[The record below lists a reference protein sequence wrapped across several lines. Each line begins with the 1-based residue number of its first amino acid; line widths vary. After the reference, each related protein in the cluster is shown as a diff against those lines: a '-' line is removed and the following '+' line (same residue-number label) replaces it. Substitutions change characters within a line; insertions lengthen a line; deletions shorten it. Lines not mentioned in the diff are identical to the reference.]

1 MDKIKRLFKTTGT
14 KHGAYSVGVTAAV
27 VAIVVVLNLIVG
39 QLPEKYRNIDV
50 SSTKIYEISDTS
62 KTLLKNL
69 DQKVTMKVLAN
80 EEEADERIRTFLSKY
95 SGLSKNISVE
105 WIDPVLHPSALEE
118 NNTSENTIVVSCEE
132 TGKSTVVA
140 FSDIIVTDLYSYYYT
155 GTAAESE
162 FDGEGQ
168 LTAAVNY
175 VANDAEQQVYR
186 TTGHGETA
194 LSSTIN
200 DLMSKNNYQVDE
212 WNLLME
218 GSVPED
224 CELLLINAPTKD
236 LTEEERTAIE
246 TYLGQGGDVMLLL
259 GEKNAAEMPN
269 FAALM
274 KTYGMEPVDGYVAD
288 PERCYQGNYYYLFPQ
303 LSVNDEM
310 ADGISSE
317 MVLVT
322 NAHGFTVTDAA
333 RDTITTTSFMNS
345 SDHAYA
351 ITEDNQTEGAYTL
364 GAVAVETI
372 EEETESE
379 STEEESGSTEES
391 ETTEDSGTKESRF
404 TVISAGSLID
414 AQITDT
420 FTTLENT
427 TIFMNA
433 VTAHFEG
440 VENLSIEPK
449 SLTIEYNTVQH
460 VGLFSLLVIFGVP
473 VIILVVG
480 FVVWFRRRRM

>member
-1 MDKIKRLFKTTGT
+1 MDKIKRLFKTKGT

-27 VAIVVVLNLIVG
+27 VAIVVVLNLIIG
-39 QLPEKYRNIDV
+39 QLPEKYRSIDV
-50 SSTKIYEISDTS
+50 SNTKIYEISDTS

-69 DQKVTMKVLAN
+69 DQKITMKVLAN

-105 WIDPVLHPSALEE
+105 WIDPVLHPSVLEE
-118 NNTSENTIVVSCEE
+118 NDASENTIIVSCEE
-132 TGKSTVVA
+132 TGKTTTVA
-140 FSDIIVTDLYSYYYT
+140 FSDMIVTDMYSYYYT
-155 GTAAESE
+155 GTASESE

-168 LTAAVNY
+168 LTGAVNY
-175 VANDAEQQVYR
+175 VVNDAGQQVYR
-186 TTGHGETA
+186 TIGHGEAA
-194 LSSTIN
+194 LSSTIT
-200 DLMSKNNYQVDE
+200 DLMNKNNYQVEE

-274 KTYGMEPVDGYVAD
+274 KTYGMEPADGYIAD

-303 LSVNDEM
+303 LSLSDEM

-317 MVLVT
+317 MVLVI

-333 RDTITTTSFMNS
+333 RDTITTTAFMNS

-351 ITEDNQTEGAYTL
+351 ITEEKQTEGSYAL

-372 EEETESE
+372 EDETESE
-379 STEEESGSTEES
+379 STEKS
-391 ETTEDSGTKESRF
+391 ETTEDSETKESRF

-414 AQITDT
+414 SQITDT

-433 VTAHFEG
+433 VTANFDG

-449 SLTIEYNTVQH
+449 SLSIEYNTVQH
-460 VGLFSLLVIFGVP
+460 IGVFSLLVIFGIP
-473 VIILVVG
+473 VLILVVG
-480 FVVWFRRRRM
+480 FVVWFKRRKM

>member
-1 MDKIKRLFKTTGT
+1 MDKIKRLFKTKGT

-27 VAIVVVLNLIVG
+27 VAIVVVLNLIIG
-39 QLPEKYRNIDV
+39 QLPEKYRSIDV
-50 SSTKIYEISDTS
+50 SNTKIYEISDTS

-69 DQKVTMKVLAN
+69 DQKITMKVLAN

-105 WIDPVLHPSALEE
+105 WIDPVLHPSVLEE
-118 NNTSENTIVVSCEE
+118 NDASENTIIVSCEE
-132 TGKSTVVA
+132 TGKTTTVA
-140 FSDIIVTDLYSYYYT
+140 FRDMIVTDMYSYYYT
-155 GTAAESE
+155 GTASESE

-168 LTAAVNY
+168 LTGAVNY
-175 VANDAEQQVYR
+175 VVNDAGQQVYR
-186 TTGHGETA
+186 TIGHGEAA
-194 LSSTIN
+194 LSSTIT
-200 DLMSKNNYQVDE
+200 DLMNKNNYQVEE

-274 KTYGMEPVDGYVAD
+274 KTYGMEPADGYIAD

-303 LSVNDEM
+303 LSLSDEM

-317 MVLVT
+317 MVLVI

-333 RDTITTTSFMNS
+333 RDTITTTAFMNS

-351 ITEDNQTEGAYTL
+351 ITEEKQTEGAYAL

-372 EEETESE
+372 EDETESE
-379 STEEESGSTEES
+379 STEKS
-391 ETTEDSGTKESRF
+391 ETTEDSETKESRF

-414 AQITDT
+414 SQITDT

-433 VTAHFEG
+433 VTANFDG

-449 SLTIEYNTVQH
+449 SLSIEYNTVQH
-460 VGLFSLLVIFGVP
+460 IGVFSLLVIFGIP
-473 VIILVVG
+473 VLILVVG
-480 FVVWFRRRRM
+480 FVVWFKRRKM

>member
-1 MDKIKRLFKTTGT
+1 MDKIKRLFKTKGT

-39 QLPEKYRNIDV
+39 QLPEKYRSIDV
-50 SSTKIYEISDTS
+50 SNTKIYEISDTS

-69 DQKVTMKVLAN
+69 DQKITMKVLAN

-105 WIDPVLHPSALEE
+105 WIDPVLHPSVLEE
-118 NNTSENTIVVSCEE
+118 NDASENTIIVSCEE
-132 TGKSTVVA
+132 TGKTTTVA
-140 FSDIIVTDLYSYYYT
+140 FRDMIVTDMYSYYYT
-155 GTAAESE
+155 GTASESE

-168 LTAAVNY
+168 LTGAVNY
-175 VANDAEQQVYR
+175 VVNDAGQQVYR
-186 TTGHGETA
+186 TIGHGEAA
-194 LSSTIN
+194 LSSTIT
-200 DLMSKNNYQVDE
+200 DLMNKNNYQVEE

-274 KTYGMEPVDGYVAD
+274 KTYGMEPADGYIAD

-303 LSVNDEM
+303 LSLSDEM

-317 MVLVT
+317 MVLVI

-333 RDTITTTSFMNS
+333 RDTITTTAFMNS

-351 ITEDNQTEGAYTL
+351 ITEEKQTEGSYAL

-372 EEETESE
+372 EDETESE
-379 STEEESGSTEES
+379 STEKS
-391 ETTEDSGTKESRF
+391 ETTEDSETKESRF

-414 AQITDT
+414 SQITDT

-433 VTAHFEG
+433 VTANFDG

-449 SLTIEYNTVQH
+449 SLSIEYNTVQH
-460 VGLFSLLVIFGVP
+460 IGVFSLLVIFGIP
-473 VIILVVG
+473 VLILVVG
-480 FVVWFRRRRM
+480 FVVWFKRRKM

>member
-1 MDKIKRLFKTTGT
+1 MDKIKRLFKTKGT

-39 QLPEKYRNIDV
+39 QLPEKYRSIDV
-50 SSTKIYEISDTS
+50 SNTKIYEISDTS

-69 DQKVTMKVLAN
+69 DQKITMKVLAN

-95 SGLSKNISVE
+95 SGLSKNISLE
-105 WIDPVLHPSALEE
+105 WIDPVLHPSVLEE
-118 NNTSENTIVVSCEE
+118 NDASENTIIVSCEE
-132 TGKSTVVA
+132 TGKTTTVA
-140 FSDIIVTDLYSYYYT
+140 FSDMIVTDMYSYYYT
-155 GTAAESE
+155 GTASESE

-168 LTAAVNY
+168 LTGAVNY
-175 VANDAEQQVYR
+175 VVNDAGQQVYR
-186 TTGHGETA
+186 TIGHGEAA

-200 DLMSKNNYQVDE
+200 DLMNKNNYQVEE

-274 KTYGMEPVDGYVAD
+274 KTYGMETADGYIAD

-303 LSVNDEM
+303 LSLSDEM

-317 MVLVT
+317 MVLVI

-333 RDTITTTSFMNS
+333 RDTITTTAFMNS

-351 ITEDNQTEGAYTL
+351 ITEEKQTEGSYAL

-372 EEETESE
+372 EDETESE
-379 STEEESGSTEES
+379 STEKSETAEES
-391 ETTEDSGTKESRF
+391 ETTEDSETKESRF

-414 AQITDT
+414 SQITDT

-433 VTAHFEG
+433 VTANFDG

-449 SLTIEYNTVQH
+449 SLSIEYNTVQH
-460 VGLFSLLVIFGVP
+460 IGVFSLLVIFGIP
-473 VIILVVG
+473 VLILVVG
-480 FVVWFRRRRM
+480 FVVWFKRRKM

>member
-1 MDKIKRLFKTTGT
+1 MDKIKRLFKTKGT

-27 VAIVVVLNLIVG
+27 VAIVVVLNLIIG
-39 QLPEKYRNIDV
+39 QLPEKYRSIDV
-50 SSTKIYEISDTS
+50 SNTKIYEISDTS

-69 DQKVTMKVLAN
+69 DQKITMKVLAN
-80 EEEADERIRTFLSKY
+80 EEEADECIRTFLSKY

-105 WIDPVLHPSALEE
+105 WIDPVLHPSVLEE
-118 NNTSENTIVVSCEE
+118 NDASENTIIVSCEE
-132 TGKSTVVA
+132 TGKTTTVA
-140 FSDIIVTDLYSYYYT
+140 FRDMIVTDMYSYYYT
-155 GTAAESE
+155 GTASESE

-168 LTAAVNY
+168 LTGAVNY
-175 VANDAEQQVYR
+175 VVNDAGQQVYR
-186 TTGHGETA
+186 TIGHGEAT
-194 LSSTIN
+194 LSSTIT
-200 DLMSKNNYQVDE
+200 DLMNKNNYQVEE

-274 KTYGMEPVDGYVAD
+274 KTYGMEPADGYIAD

-303 LSVNDEM
+303 LSLSDEM

-317 MVLVT
+317 MVLVI

-333 RDTITTTSFMNS
+333 RDTITTTAFMNS

-351 ITEDNQTEGAYTL
+351 ITEEKQTEGSYAL

-372 EEETESE
+372 EDETESE
-379 STEEESGSTEES
+379 STEKS
-391 ETTEDSGTKESRF
+391 ETTEDSETKESRF

-414 AQITDT
+414 SQITDT

-433 VTAHFEG
+433 VTANFDG

-449 SLTIEYNTVQH
+449 SLSIEYNTVQH
-460 VGLFSLLVIFGVP
+460 IGVFSLLVIFGIP
-473 VIILVVG
+473 VLILVVG
-480 FVVWFRRRRM
+480 FVVWFKRRKM

>member
-1 MDKIKRLFKTTGT
+1 MDKIKRLFKTKGT

-39 QLPEKYRNIDV
+39 QLPEKYRSIDV
-50 SSTKIYEISDTS
+50 SNTKIYEISDTS

-69 DQKVTMKVLAN
+69 DQKITMKVLAN

-105 WIDPVLHPSALEE
+105 WIDPVLHPSVLEE
-118 NNTSENTIVVSCEE
+118 NDASENTIIVSCEE
-132 TGKSTVVA
+132 TGKTTTVA
-140 FSDIIVTDLYSYYYT
+140 FSDMIVTDMYSYYYT
-155 GTAAESE
+155 GTASESE

-168 LTAAVNY
+168 LTGAVNY
-175 VANDAEQQVYR
+175 VVNDAGQQVYR
-186 TTGHGETA
+186 TIGHGEAT
-194 LSSTIN
+194 LSSTIT
-200 DLMSKNNYQVDE
+200 DLMNKNNYQMDE

-274 KTYGMEPVDGYVAD
+274 KTYGMEPADGYIAD

-303 LSVNDEM
+303 LSLSDEM

-317 MVLVT
+317 MVLVI

-333 RDTITTTSFMNS
+333 RDTITTTAFMNS

-351 ITEDNQTEGAYTL
+351 ITEEKQTEGSYAL

-372 EEETESE
+372 EDETESE
-379 STEEESGSTEES
+379 STEKS
-391 ETTEDSGTKESRF
+391 ETTEDSETKESRF

-414 AQITDT
+414 SQITDT

-433 VTAHFEG
+433 VTANFDG

-449 SLTIEYNTVQH
+449 SLSIEYNTVQH
-460 VGLFSLLVIFGVP
+460 IGVFSLLVIFGIP
-473 VIILVVG
+473 VLILVVG
-480 FVVWFRRRRM
+480 FVVWFKRRKM

>member
-1 MDKIKRLFKTTGT
+1 MDKIKRLFKTKGT

-27 VAIVVVLNLIVG
+27 VAIVVVLNLIIG
-39 QLPEKYRNIDV
+39 QLPEKYRSIDV
-50 SSTKIYEISDTS
+50 SNTKIYEISDTS

-69 DQKVTMKVLAN
+69 DQKITMKVLAN

-105 WIDPVLHPSALEE
+105 WIDPVLHPSVLEE
-118 NNTSENTIVVSCEE
+118 NDASENTIIVSCEE
-132 TGKSTVVA
+132 TGKTTTVA
-140 FSDIIVTDLYSYYYT
+140 FRDMIVTDMYSYYYT
-155 GTAAESE
+155 GTASESE

-168 LTAAVNY
+168 LTGAVNY
-175 VANDAEQQVYR
+175 VVNDAGQQVYR
-186 TTGHGETA
+186 TIGHGEAA

-200 DLMSKNNYQVDE
+200 DLMNKNNYQVEE

-274 KTYGMEPVDGYVAD
+274 KTYGMEPADGYIAD

-303 LSVNDEM
+303 LSLSDEM

-317 MVLVT
+317 MVLVI

-333 RDTITTTSFMNS
+333 RDTITTTAFMNS

-351 ITEDNQTEGAYTL
+351 ITEEKQTEGSYAL

-372 EEETESE
+372 EDETESE
-379 STEEESGSTEES
+379 STEKS
-391 ETTEDSGTKESRF
+391 ETTEDSETKESRF

-414 AQITDT
+414 SQITDT

-433 VTAHFEG
+433 VTANFDG

-449 SLTIEYNTVQH
+449 SLSIEYNTVQH
-460 VGLFSLLVIFGVP
+460 IGVFSLLVIFGIP
-473 VIILVVG
+473 VLILVVG
-480 FVVWFRRRRM
+480 FVVWFKRRKM

>member
-1 MDKIKRLFKTTGT
+1 MDKIKRLFKTKGT

-39 QLPEKYRNIDV
+39 QLPEKYRSIDV
-50 SSTKIYEISDTS
+50 SNTKIYEISDTS

-69 DQKVTMKVLAN
+69 DQKITMKVLAN

-105 WIDPVLHPSALEE
+105 WIDPVLHPSVLEE
-118 NNTSENTIVVSCEE
+118 NDASENTIIVSCEE
-132 TGKSTVVA
+132 TGKTTTVA
-140 FSDIIVTDLYSYYYT
+140 FSDMIVTDMYSYYYT
-155 GTAAESE
+155 GTASESE

-168 LTAAVNY
+168 LTGAVNY
-175 VANDAEQQVYR
+175 VVNDAGQQVYR
-186 TTGHGETA
+186 TIGHGEAA
-194 LSSTIN
+194 LSSTIT
-200 DLMSKNNYQVDE
+200 DLMNKNNYQVEE

-274 KTYGMEPVDGYVAD
+274 KTYGMEPADGYIAD

-303 LSVNDEM
+303 LSLSDEM

-317 MVLVT
+317 MVLVI

-333 RDTITTTSFMNS
+333 RDTITTTAFMNS

-351 ITEDNQTEGAYTL
+351 ITEEKQTEGSYAL

-372 EEETESE
+372 EDETESE
-379 STEEESGSTEES
+379 STEKS
-391 ETTEDSGTKESRF
+391 ETTEDSETKESRF

-414 AQITDT
+414 SQITDT

-433 VTAHFEG
+433 VTANFDG

-449 SLTIEYNTVQH
+449 SLSIEYNTVQH
-460 VGLFSLLVIFGVP
+460 IGVFSLLVIFGIP
-473 VIILVVG
+473 VLILVVG
-480 FVVWFRRRRM
+480 FVVWFKRRKM

>member
-1 MDKIKRLFKTTGT
+1 MDKINRLFKTTRT

-62 KTLLKNL
+62 KLLLKNL

-118 NNTSENTIVVSCEE
+118 NNTSENTIVVSCGE

-140 FSDIIVTDLYSYYYT
+140 FSDIVVTDLYSYYYT

-259 GEKNAAEMPN
+259 GEKNATEMPN

-274 KTYGMEPVDGYVAD
+274 KTYGMEPADGYVAD
-288 PERCYQGNYYYLFPQ
+288 PERCYQGNYYYYYLFPQ

-333 RDTITTTSFMNS
+333 RDTITTTAFMNS

-351 ITEDNQTEGAYTL
+351 ITEENQTEGSYTL

-379 STEEESGSTEES
+379 STEEESGSTEDS
-391 ETTEDSGTKESRF
+391 ETKESRF

>member
-1 MDKIKRLFKTTGT
+1 MDKIKRLFKTKGT

-27 VAIVVVLNLIVG
+27 VAIVLVLNLIVG
-39 QLPEKYRNIDV
+39 QLPEKYRSIDV
-50 SSTKIYEISDTS
+50 SNTKIYEISDTS

-69 DQKVTMKVLAN
+69 DQKITMKVLAN

-105 WIDPVLHPSALEE
+105 WIDPVLHPSVLEE
-118 NNTSENTIVVSCEE
+118 NDASENTIIVSCEE
-132 TGKSTVVA
+132 TGKTTTVA
-140 FSDIIVTDLYSYYYT
+140 FSDMIVTDMYSYYYT
-155 GTAAESE
+155 GTASESE

-168 LTAAVNY
+168 LTGAVNY
-175 VANDAEQQVYR
+175 VVNDAGQQVYR
-186 TTGHGETA
+186 TIGHGEAA
-194 LSSTIN
+194 LSSTIT
-200 DLMSKNNYQVDE
+200 DLMNKNNYQVEE

-274 KTYGMEPVDGYVAD
+274 KTYGMEPADGYIAD

-303 LSVNDEM
+303 LSLSDEM

-317 MVLVT
+317 MVLVI

-333 RDTITTTSFMNS
+333 RDTITTTAFMNS

-351 ITEDNQTEGAYTL
+351 ITEEKQTEGAYAL

-372 EEETESE
+372 EDETESE
-379 STEEESGSTEES
+379 STEKS
-391 ETTEDSGTKESRF
+391 ETTEDSETKESRF

-433 VTAHFEG
+433 VTANFDG

-449 SLTIEYNTVQH
+449 SLSIEYNTVQH
-460 VGLFSLLVIFGVP
+460 IGVFSLLVIFGIP
-473 VIILVVG
+473 VLILVGG
-480 FVVWFRRRRM
+480 FVVWFKRRKM

>member
-1 MDKIKRLFKTTGT
+1 MDKIKRLFKTKGT

-27 VAIVVVLNLIVG
+27 VAIVVVLNLIIG
-39 QLPEKYRNIDV
+39 QLPEKYRSIDV
-50 SSTKIYEISDTS
+50 SNTKIYEISDTS

-69 DQKVTMKVLAN
+69 DQKITMKVLAN

-105 WIDPVLHPSALEE
+105 WIDPVLHPSVLEE
-118 NNTSENTIVVSCEE
+118 NDASENTIIVSCEE
-132 TGKSTVVA
+132 TGKTTTVA
-140 FSDIIVTDLYSYYYT
+140 FRDMIVTDMYSYYYT
-155 GTAAESE
+155 GTASESE

-168 LTAAVNY
+168 LTGAVNY
-175 VANDAEQQVYR
+175 VVNDAGQQVYR
-186 TTGHGETA
+186 TIGHGEAA
-194 LSSTIN
+194 LSSTIT
-200 DLMSKNNYQVDE
+200 DLMNKNNYQVEE

-274 KTYGMEPVDGYVAD
+274 KTYGMEPADGYIAD

-303 LSVNDEM
+303 LSLSDEM

-317 MVLVT
+317 MVLVI

-333 RDTITTTSFMNS
+333 RDTITTTAFMNS

-351 ITEDNQTEGAYTL
+351 ITEEKQTEGAYAL
-364 GAVAVETI
+364 GAVAVEMI
-372 EEETESE
+372 EDETESE
-379 STEEESGSTEES
+379 STEKS
-391 ETTEDSGTKESRF
+391 ETTEDSETKESRF

-414 AQITDT
+414 SQITDT

-433 VTAHFEG
+433 VTANFDG

-449 SLTIEYNTVQH
+449 SLSIEYNTVQH
-460 VGLFSLLVIFGVP
+460 IGVFSLLVIFGIP
-473 VIILVVG
+473 VLILVVG
-480 FVVWFRRRRM
+480 FVVWFKRRKM

>member
-1 MDKIKRLFKTTGT
+1 MDKIKRLFKTKGT

-39 QLPEKYRNIDV
+39 QLPEKYRSIDV
-50 SSTKIYEISDTS
+50 SNTKIYEISDTS

-69 DQKVTMKVLAN
+69 DQKITMKVLAN

-105 WIDPVLHPSALEE
+105 WIDPVLHPSVLEE
-118 NNTSENTIVVSCEE
+118 NDASENTIIVSCEE
-132 TGKSTVVA
+132 TGKTTTVA
-140 FSDIIVTDLYSYYYT
+140 FSDMIVTDMYSYYYT
-155 GTAAESE
+155 GTASESE

-168 LTAAVNY
+168 LTGAVNY
-175 VANDAEQQVYR
+175 VVNDAGQQVYR
-186 TTGHGETA
+186 TIGHGEAA

-200 DLMSKNNYQVDE
+200 DLMNKNNYQVEE

-274 KTYGMEPVDGYVAD
+274 KTYGMEPADGYIAD

-303 LSVNDEM
+303 LSLSDEM

-317 MVLVT
+317 MVLVI

-333 RDTITTTSFMNS
+333 RDTITTTAFMNS

-351 ITEDNQTEGAYTL
+351 ITEEKQTEGAYAL

-372 EEETESE
+372 EDETESE
-379 STEEESGSTEES
+379 STEKS
-391 ETTEDSGTKESRF
+391 ETTEDSETKESRF

-414 AQITDT
+414 SQITDT

-433 VTAHFEG
+433 VTANFDG

-449 SLTIEYNTVQH
+449 SLSIEYNTVQH
-460 VGLFSLLVIFGVP
+460 IGVFSLLVIFGIP
-473 VIILVVG
+473 VLILVVG
-480 FVVWFRRRRM
+480 FVVWFKRRKM

>member
-1 MDKIKRLFKTTGT
+1 MDKIKRLFKTKGT

-27 VAIVVVLNLIVG
+27 VAIVVVLNLIIG
-39 QLPEKYRNIDV
+39 QLPEKYRSIDV
-50 SSTKIYEISDTS
+50 SNTKIYEISDTS

-69 DQKVTMKVLAN
+69 DQKITMKVLAN

-105 WIDPVLHPSALEE
+105 WIDPVLHPSVLEE
-118 NNTSENTIVVSCEE
+118 NDASENTIIVSCEE
-132 TGKSTVVA
+132 TGKTTTVA
-140 FSDIIVTDLYSYYYT
+140 FSDMIVTDMYSYYYT
-155 GTAAESE
+155 GTASESE

-168 LTAAVNY
+168 LTGAVNY
-175 VANDAEQQVYR
+175 VVNDAGQQVYR
-186 TTGHGETA
+186 TIGHGEAT
-194 LSSTIN
+194 LSSTIT
-200 DLMSKNNYQVDE
+200 DLMNKNNYQVEE

-274 KTYGMEPVDGYVAD
+274 KTYGMEPADGYIAD

-303 LSVNDEM
+303 LSLSDEM

-317 MVLVT
+317 MVLVI

-333 RDTITTTSFMNS
+333 RDTITTTAFMNS

-351 ITEDNQTEGAYTL
+351 ITEEKQTEGSYAL

-372 EEETESE
+372 EDETESE
-379 STEEESGSTEES
+379 STEKS
-391 ETTEDSGTKESRF
+391 ETTEDSETKESRF

-414 AQITDT
+414 SQITDT

-433 VTAHFEG
+433 VTANFDG

-449 SLTIEYNTVQH
+449 SLSIEYNTVQH
-460 VGLFSLLVIFGVP
+460 IGVFSLLVIFGIP
-473 VIILVVG
+473 VLILVVG
-480 FVVWFRRRRM
+480 FVVWFKRRKM

>member
-1 MDKIKRLFKTTGT
+1 MDKIKRLFKTKGT

-27 VAIVVVLNLIVG
+27 VAIVVVLNLIIG
-39 QLPEKYRNIDV
+39 QLPEKYRSIDV
-50 SSTKIYEISDTS
+50 SNTKIYEISDTS

-69 DQKVTMKVLAN
+69 DQKITMKVLAN

-105 WIDPVLHPSALEE
+105 WIDPVLHPSVLEE
-118 NNTSENTIVVSCEE
+118 NDASENTIIVSCEE
-132 TGKSTVVA
+132 TGKTTTVA
-140 FSDIIVTDLYSYYYT
+140 FRDMIVTDMYSYYYT
-155 GTAAESE
+155 GTASESE

-168 LTAAVNY
+168 LTGAVNY
-175 VANDAEQQVYR
+175 VVNDAGQQVYR
-186 TTGHGETA
+186 TIGHGEAA

-200 DLMSKNNYQVDE
+200 DLMNKNNYQVEE

-274 KTYGMEPVDGYVAD
+274 KTYGMEPADGYIAD

-303 LSVNDEM
+303 LSLSDEM

-317 MVLVT
+317 MVLVI

-333 RDTITTTSFMNS
+333 RDTITTTAFMNS

-351 ITEDNQTEGAYTL
+351 ITEEKQTEGSYAL

-372 EEETESE
+372 EDETESE
-379 STEEESGSTEES
+379 STEKS
-391 ETTEDSGTKESRF
+391 ETTEDSETKESRF

-433 VTAHFEG
+433 VTANFDG

-449 SLTIEYNTVQH
+449 SLSIEYNTVQH
-460 VGLFSLLVIFGVP
+460 IGVFSLLVIFGIP
-473 VIILVVG
+473 VLILVVG
-480 FVVWFRRRRM
+480 FVVWFKRRKM

>member
-1 MDKIKRLFKTTGT
+1 MDKIKRLFKTKGT

-39 QLPEKYRNIDV
+39 QLPEKYRSIDV
-50 SSTKIYEISDTS
+50 SNTKIYEISDTS

-69 DQKVTMKVLAN
+69 DQKITMKVLAN

-105 WIDPVLHPSALEE
+105 WIDPVLHPSVLEE
-118 NNTSENTIVVSCEE
+118 NDASENTIIVSCEE
-132 TGKSTVVA
+132 TGKTTTVA
-140 FSDIIVTDLYSYYYT
+140 FSDMIVTDMYSYYYT
-155 GTAAESE
+155 GTASESE

-168 LTAAVNY
+168 LTGAVNY
-175 VANDAEQQVYR
+175 VVNDAGQQVYR
-186 TTGHGETA
+186 TIGHGEAA

-200 DLMSKNNYQVDE
+200 DLMNKNNYQVEE

-269 FAALM
+269 FVALM
-274 KTYGMEPVDGYVAD
+274 KTYGMEPADGYIAD

-303 LSVNDEM
+303 LSLSDEM

-317 MVLVT
+317 MVLVI

-333 RDTITTTSFMNS
+333 RDTITTTAFMNS

-351 ITEDNQTEGAYTL
+351 ITEEKQTEGAYAL
-364 GAVAVETI
+364 GAVAVEMI
-372 EEETESE
+372 EDETESE
-379 STEEESGSTEES
+379 STEKS
-391 ETTEDSGTKESRF
+391 ETTEDSETKESRF

-414 AQITDT
+414 SQITDT

-433 VTAHFEG
+433 VTANFDG

-449 SLTIEYNTVQH
+449 SLSIEYNTVQH
-460 VGLFSLLVIFGVP
+460 IGVFSLLVIFGIP
-473 VIILVVG
+473 VLILVVG
-480 FVVWFRRRRM
+480 FVVWFKRRKM

>member
-1 MDKIKRLFKTTGT
+1 MDKIKRLFKTKGT

-39 QLPEKYRNIDV
+39 QLPEKYRSIDV
-50 SSTKIYEISDTS
+50 SNTKIYEISDTS

-69 DQKVTMKVLAN
+69 DQKITMKVLAN

-105 WIDPVLHPSALEE
+105 WIDPVLHPSVLEE
-118 NNTSENTIVVSCEE
+118 NDASENTIVVSCEE
-132 TGKSTVVA
+132 TGKTTTVA
-140 FSDIIVTDLYSYYYT
+140 FSDMIVTDMYSYYYT
-155 GTAAESE
+155 GTASESE

-168 LTAAVNY
+168 LTGAVNY
-175 VANDAEQQVYR
+175 VVNDAGQQVYR
-186 TTGHGETA
+186 TIGHGEAT
-194 LSSTIN
+194 LSSTIT
-200 DLMSKNNYQVDE
+200 DLMNKNNYQMDE

-269 FAALM
+269 FVALM
-274 KTYGMEPVDGYVAD
+274 KTYGMEPADGYIAD

-303 LSVNDEM
+303 LSLSDEM

-317 MVLVT
+317 MVLVI

-333 RDTITTTSFMNS
+333 RDTITTTAFMNS

-351 ITEDNQTEGAYTL
+351 ITEEKQTEGAYAL
-364 GAVAVETI
+364 GAVAVEMI
-372 EEETESE
+372 EDETESE
-379 STEEESGSTEES
+379 STEKS
-391 ETTEDSGTKESRF
+391 ETTEDSETKESRF

-414 AQITDT
+414 SQITDT

-433 VTAHFEG
+433 VTANFDG

-449 SLTIEYNTVQH
+449 SLSIEYNTVQH
-460 VGLFSLLVIFGVP
+460 IGVFSLLVIFGIP
-473 VIILVVG
+473 VLILVVG
-480 FVVWFRRRRM
+480 FVVWFKRRKM

>member
-1 MDKIKRLFKTTGT
+1 MDKIKRLFKTKGT

-27 VAIVVVLNLIVG
+27 VAIVVVLNLIIG
-39 QLPEKYRNIDV
+39 QLPEKYRSIDV
-50 SSTKIYEISDTS
+50 SNTKIYEISDTS

-69 DQKVTMKVLAN
+69 DQKITMKVLAN

-105 WIDPVLHPSALEE
+105 WIDPVLHPSVLEE
-118 NNTSENTIVVSCEE
+118 NDASENTIIVSCEE
-132 TGKSTVVA
+132 TGKTTTVA
-140 FSDIIVTDLYSYYYT
+140 FSDMIVTDMYSYYYT
-155 GTAAESE
+155 GTASESE

-168 LTAAVNY
+168 LTGAVNY
-175 VANDAEQQVYR
+175 VVNDAGQQVYR
-186 TTGHGETA
+186 TIGHGEAT
-194 LSSTIN
+194 LSSTIT
-200 DLMSKNNYQVDE
+200 DLMNKNNYQVEE

-274 KTYGMEPVDGYVAD
+274 KTYGMEPADGYIAD

-303 LSVNDEM
+303 LSLSDEM

-317 MVLVT
+317 MVLVI

-333 RDTITTTSFMNS
+333 RDTITTTAFMNS

-351 ITEDNQTEGAYTL
+351 ITEEKQTEGAYAL

-372 EEETESE
+372 EDETESE
-379 STEEESGSTEES
+379 STEKS
-391 ETTEDSGTKESRF
+391 ETTEDSETKESRF

-414 AQITDT
+414 SQITDT

-433 VTAHFEG
+433 VTANFDG

-449 SLTIEYNTVQH
+449 SLSIEYNTVQH
-460 VGLFSLLVIFGVP
+460 IGVFSLLVIFGIP
-473 VIILVVG
+473 VLILVVG
-480 FVVWFRRRRM
+480 FVVWFKRRKM

>member
-1 MDKIKRLFKTTGT
+1 MDKIKRLFKTKGT

-39 QLPEKYRNIDV
+39 QLPEKYRSIDV
-50 SSTKIYEISDTS
+50 SNTKIYEISDTS

-69 DQKVTMKVLAN
+69 DQKITMKVLAN

-105 WIDPVLHPSALEE
+105 WIDPVLHPSVLEE
-118 NNTSENTIVVSCEE
+118 NDASENTIIVSCEE
-132 TGKSTVVA
+132 TGKTTTVA
-140 FSDIIVTDLYSYYYT
+140 FRDMIVTDMYSYYYT
-155 GTAAESE
+155 GTASESE

-168 LTAAVNY
+168 LTGAVNY
-175 VANDAEQQVYR
+175 VVNDAGQQVYR
-186 TTGHGETA
+186 TIGHGEAT
-194 LSSTIN
+194 LSSTIT
-200 DLMSKNNYQVDE
+200 DLMNKNNYQVEE

-274 KTYGMEPVDGYVAD
+274 KTYGMEPADGYIAD

-303 LSVNDEM
+303 LSLSDEM

-317 MVLVT
+317 MVLVI

-333 RDTITTTSFMNS
+333 RDTITTTAFMNS

-351 ITEDNQTEGAYTL
+351 ITEEKQTEGAYAL
-364 GAVAVETI
+364 GAVAVEMI
-372 EEETESE
+372 EDETESE
-379 STEEESGSTEES
+379 STEKS
-391 ETTEDSGTKESRF
+391 ETTEDSETKESRF

-414 AQITDT
+414 SQITDT

-433 VTAHFEG
+433 VTANFDG

-449 SLTIEYNTVQH
+449 SLSIEYNTVQH
-460 VGLFSLLVIFGVP
+460 IGVFSLLVIFGIP
-473 VIILVVG
+473 VLILVVG
-480 FVVWFRRRRM
+480 FVVWFKRRKM

>member
-1 MDKIKRLFKTTGT
+1 MDKIKRLFKTKGT

-27 VAIVVVLNLIVG
+27 VAIVVVLNLIIG
-39 QLPEKYRNIDV
+39 QLPEKYRSIDV
-50 SSTKIYEISDTS
+50 SNTKIYEISDTS

-69 DQKVTMKVLAN
+69 DQKITMKVLAN

-105 WIDPVLHPSALEE
+105 WIDPVLHPSVLEE
-118 NNTSENTIVVSCEE
+118 NDASENTIIVSCEE
-132 TGKSTVVA
+132 TGKTTTVA
-140 FSDIIVTDLYSYYYT
+140 FSDMIVTDMYSYYYT
-155 GTAAESE
+155 GTASESE

-168 LTAAVNY
+168 LTGAVNY
-175 VANDAEQQVYR
+175 VVNDAGQQVYR
-186 TTGHGETA
+186 TIGHGEAT
-194 LSSTIN
+194 LSSTIT
-200 DLMSKNNYQVDE
+200 DLMNKNNYQVEE

-274 KTYGMEPVDGYVAD
+274 KTYGMEPADGYIAD

-303 LSVNDEM
+303 LSLSDEM

-317 MVLVT
+317 MVLVI

-333 RDTITTTSFMNS
+333 RDTITTTAFMNS

-351 ITEDNQTEGAYTL
+351 ITEEKQTEGSYAL

-372 EEETESE
+372 EDETESE
-379 STEEESGSTEES
+379 STEKS
-391 ETTEDSGTKESRF
+391 ETTEDSETKESRF

-433 VTAHFEG
+433 VTANFDG

-449 SLTIEYNTVQH
+449 SLSIEYNTVQH
-460 VGLFSLLVIFGVP
+460 IGVFSLLVIFGIP
-473 VIILVVG
+473 VLILVVG
-480 FVVWFRRRRM
+480 FVVWFKRRKM

>member
-1 MDKIKRLFKTTGT
+1 M
-14 KHGAYSVGVTAAV
+14 
-27 VAIVVVLNLIVG
+27 N
-39 QLPEKYRNIDV
+39 
-50 SSTKIYEISDTS
+50 
-62 KTLLKNL
+62 
-69 DQKVTMKVLAN
+69 
-80 EEEADERIRTFLSKY
+80 
-95 SGLSKNISVE
+95 
-105 WIDPVLHPSALEE
+105 
-118 NNTSENTIVVSCEE
+118 
-132 TGKSTVVA
+132 
-140 FSDIIVTDLYSYYYT
+140 
-155 GTAAESE
+155 
-162 FDGEGQ
+162 
-168 LTAAVNY
+168 
-175 VANDAEQQVYR
+175 
-186 TTGHGETA
+186 
-194 LSSTIN
+194 
-200 DLMSKNNYQVDE
+200 KNNYQVEE

-236 LTEEERTAIE
+236 LTEEEGTAIE

-274 KTYGMEPVDGYVAD
+274 KTYGMEPADGYIAD

-303 LSVNDEM
+303 LSLSDEM

-317 MVLVT
+317 MVLVI

-333 RDTITTTSFMNS
+333 RDTITTTAFMNS

-351 ITEDNQTEGAYTL
+351 ITEEKQTEGSYAL

-372 EEETESE
+372 EDETESE
-379 STEEESGSTEES
+379 STEKSETAEES
-391 ETTEDSGTKESRF
+391 ETTEDSETKESRF

-414 AQITDT
+414 SQITDT

-433 VTAHFEG
+433 VTANFDG

-449 SLTIEYNTVQH
+449 SLSIEYNTVQH
-460 VGLFSLLVIFGVP
+460 IGVFSLLVIFGIP
-473 VIILVVG
+473 VLILVVG
-480 FVVWFRRRRM
+480 FVVWFKRRKM

>member
-1 MDKIKRLFKTTGT
+1 MDKIKRLFKTKGT

-39 QLPEKYRNIDV
+39 QLPEKYRSIDV
-50 SSTKIYEISDTS
+50 SNTKIYEISDTS

-69 DQKVTMKVLAN
+69 DQKITMKVLAN

-105 WIDPVLHPSALEE
+105 WIDPVLHPSVLEE
-118 NNTSENTIVVSCEE
+118 NDASENTIIVSCEE
-132 TGKSTVVA
+132 TGKTTTVA
-140 FSDIIVTDLYSYYYT
+140 FSDMIVTDMYSYYYT
-155 GTAAESE
+155 GTASESE

-168 LTAAVNY
+168 LTGAVNY
-175 VANDAEQQVYR
+175 VVNDAGQQVYR
-186 TTGHGETA
+186 TIGHGEAA

-200 DLMSKNNYQVDE
+200 DLMNKNNYQVEE

-224 CELLLINAPTKD
+224 CELLLINAPTED

-274 KTYGMEPVDGYVAD
+274 KTYGMEPADGYIAD

-303 LSVNDEM
+303 LSLSDEM

-317 MVLVT
+317 MVLVI

-333 RDTITTTSFMNS
+333 RDTITTTAFMNS

-351 ITEDNQTEGAYTL
+351 ITEEKQTEGSYAL

-372 EEETESE
+372 EDETESE
-379 STEEESGSTEES
+379 STEKS
-391 ETTEDSGTKESRF
+391 ETTEDSETKESRF

-414 AQITDT
+414 SQITDT

-433 VTAHFEG
+433 VTANFDG

-449 SLTIEYNTVQH
+449 SLSIEYNTVQH
-460 VGLFSLLVIFGVP
+460 IGVFSLLVIFGIP
-473 VIILVVG
+473 VLILVVG
-480 FVVWFRRRRM
+480 FVVWFKRRKM

>member
-1 MDKIKRLFKTTGT
+1 MDKIKRLFKTKGT

-39 QLPEKYRNIDV
+39 QLPEKYRSIDV
-50 SSTKIYEISDTS
+50 SNTKIYEISDTS

-69 DQKVTMKVLAN
+69 DQKITMKVLAN

-105 WIDPVLHPSALEE
+105 WIDPVLHPSVLEE
-118 NNTSENTIVVSCEE
+118 NDASENTIIVSCEE
-132 TGKSTVVA
+132 TGKTTTVA
-140 FSDIIVTDLYSYYYT
+140 FSDMIVTDMYSYYYT
-155 GTAAESE
+155 GTASVSE
-162 FDGEGQ
+162 FDGDGQ
-168 LTAAVNY
+168 LTGAVNY
-175 VANDAEQQVYR
+175 VVNDAGQQVYR
-186 TTGHGETA
+186 TIGHGEAT
-194 LSSTIN
+194 LSSTIT
-200 DLMSKNNYQVDE
+200 DLMNKNNYQVEE

-274 KTYGMEPVDGYVAD
+274 KTYGMEPADGYIAD

-303 LSVNDEM
+303 LSLSDEM

-317 MVLVT
+317 MVLVI

-333 RDTITTTSFMNS
+333 RDTITTTAFMNS

-351 ITEDNQTEGAYTL
+351 ITEEKQTEGAYAL

-372 EEETESE
+372 EDETESE
-379 STEEESGSTEES
+379 STEKS
-391 ETTEDSGTKESRF
+391 ETTEDSETKESRF

-414 AQITDT
+414 SQITDT

-433 VTAHFEG
+433 VTANFDG

-449 SLTIEYNTVQH
+449 SLSIEYNTVQH
-460 VGLFSLLVIFGVP
+460 IGVFSLLVIFGIP
-473 VIILVVG
+473 VLILVVG
-480 FVVWFRRRRM
+480 FVVWFKRRKM

>member
-1 MDKIKRLFKTTGT
+1 MDKIKRLFKTKGT

-39 QLPEKYRNIDV
+39 QLPEKYRSIDV
-50 SSTKIYEISDTS
+50 SNTKIYEISDTS

-69 DQKVTMKVLAN
+69 DQKITMKVLAN
-80 EEEADERIRTFLSKY
+80 EEEADERIRTFVSKY

-105 WIDPVLHPSALEE
+105 WIDPVLHPSVLEE
-118 NNTSENTIVVSCEE
+118 NDASENTIIVSCEE
-132 TGKSTVVA
+132 TGKTTTVA
-140 FSDIIVTDLYSYYYT
+140 FSDMIVTDMYSYYYT
-155 GTAAESE
+155 GTASESE

-168 LTAAVNY
+168 LTGAVNY
-175 VANDAEQQVYR
+175 VVNDAGQQVYR
-186 TTGHGETA
+186 TIGHGEAA
-194 LSSTIN
+194 LSSTIT
-200 DLMSKNNYQVDE
+200 DLMNKNNYQVEE

-224 CELLLINAPTKD
+224 CELFLINAPTKD

-269 FAALM
+269 FVALM
-274 KTYGMEPVDGYVAD
+274 KTYGMEPVDGYIAD

-303 LSVNDEM
+303 LSLSDEM
-310 ADGISSE
+310 VDGISSE
-317 MVLVT
+317 MVLVI
-322 NAHGFTVTDAA
+322 NAHGFTVTNAA
-333 RDTITTTSFMNS
+333 RDTITTTAFMNS

-351 ITEDNQTEGAYTL
+351 ITEEKQTEGSYAL

-372 EEETESE
+372 EDETESE
-379 STEEESGSTEES
+379 STEKS
-391 ETTEDSGTKESRF
+391 ETTEDSETKESRF

-414 AQITDT
+414 SQITDT

-433 VTAHFEG
+433 VTANFDG

-449 SLTIEYNTVQH
+449 SLSIEYNTVQH
-460 VGLFSLLVIFGVP
+460 IGVFSLLVIFGIP
-473 VIILVVG
+473 VLILVLG
-480 FVVWFRRRRM
+480 FVVWFKRRKM

>member
-1 MDKIKRLFKTTGT
+1 MDKIKRLFKTKGT

-39 QLPEKYRNIDV
+39 QLPEKYRSIDV
-50 SSTKIYEISDTS
+50 SNTKIYEISDTS

-69 DQKVTMKVLAN
+69 DQKITMKVLAN

-105 WIDPVLHPSALEE
+105 WIDPVLHPSVLEE
-118 NNTSENTIVVSCEE
+118 NDASENTIIVSCEE
-132 TGKSTVVA
+132 TGKTTTVA
-140 FSDIIVTDLYSYYYT
+140 FSDMIVTDMYSYYYT
-155 GTAAESE
+155 GTASESE

-168 LTAAVNY
+168 LTGAVNY
-175 VANDAEQQVYR
+175 VVNDAGQQVYR
-186 TTGHGETA
+186 TIGHGEAA

-200 DLMSKNNYQVDE
+200 DLMNKNNYQVEE

-274 KTYGMEPVDGYVAD
+274 KTYGMEPADGYIAD

-303 LSVNDEM
+303 LSLSDEM

-317 MVLVT
+317 MVLVI

-333 RDTITTTSFMNS
+333 RDTITTTAFMNS

-351 ITEDNQTEGAYTL
+351 ITEEKQTEGAYAL
-364 GAVAVETI
+364 GAVAVEMI
-372 EEETESE
+372 EDETESE
-379 STEEESGSTEES
+379 STEKS
-391 ETTEDSGTKESRF
+391 ETTEDSETKESRF

-414 AQITDT
+414 SQITDT

-433 VTAHFEG
+433 VTANFDG

-449 SLTIEYNTVQH
+449 SLSIEYNTVQH
-460 VGLFSLLVIFGVP
+460 IGVFSLLVIFGIP
-473 VIILVVG
+473 VLILVVG
-480 FVVWFRRRRM
+480 FVVWFKRRKM

>member
-1 MDKIKRLFKTTGT
+1 MDKIKRLFKTKGT

-27 VAIVVVLNLIVG
+27 VAIVVVLNLIIG
-39 QLPEKYRNIDV
+39 QLPEKYRSIDV
-50 SSTKIYEISDTS
+50 SNTKIYEISDTS

-69 DQKVTMKVLAN
+69 DQKITMKVLAN

-105 WIDPVLHPSALEE
+105 WIDPVLHPSVLEE
-118 NNTSENTIVVSCEE
+118 NDASENTIIVSCEE
-132 TGKSTVVA
+132 TGKTTTVA
-140 FSDIIVTDLYSYYYT
+140 FRDMIVTDMYSYYYT
-155 GTAAESE
+155 GTASESE

-168 LTAAVNY
+168 LTGAVNY
-175 VANDAEQQVYR
+175 VVNDAGQQVYR
-186 TTGHGETA
+186 TIGHGEAA
-194 LSSTIN
+194 LSSTIT
-200 DLMSKNNYQVDE
+200 DLMNKNNYQVEE

-274 KTYGMEPVDGYVAD
+274 KTYGMEPADGYIAD

-303 LSVNDEM
+303 LSLSDEM

-317 MVLVT
+317 MVLVI

-333 RDTITTTSFMNS
+333 RDTITTTAFMNS

-351 ITEDNQTEGAYTL
+351 ITEEKQTEGSYAL

-372 EEETESE
+372 EDETESE
-379 STEEESGSTEES
+379 STEKS
-391 ETTEDSGTKESRF
+391 ETTEDSETKESRF

-414 AQITDT
+414 SQITDT

-433 VTAHFEG
+433 VTANFDG

-449 SLTIEYNTVQH
+449 SLSIEYNTVQH
-460 VGLFSLLVIFGVP
+460 IGVFSLLVIFGIP
-473 VIILVVG
+473 VLILVVG
-480 FVVWFRRRRM
+480 FVVWFKRRKM

>member
-1 MDKIKRLFKTTGT
+1 MDKIKRLFKTKGT

-39 QLPEKYRNIDV
+39 QLPEKYRSIDV
-50 SSTKIYEISDTS
+50 SNIKIYEISDTS

-69 DQKVTMKVLAN
+69 DQKITMKVLAN

-105 WIDPVLHPSALEE
+105 WIDPVLHPSVLEE
-118 NNTSENTIVVSCEE
+118 NDASENTIVVSCEE
-132 TGKSTVVA
+132 TGKTTTVA
-140 FSDIIVTDLYSYYYT
+140 FSDMIVTDMYSYYYT
-155 GTAAESE
+155 GTASESE

-168 LTAAVNY
+168 LTGAVNY
-175 VANDAEQQVYR
+175 VVNDAGQQVYR
-186 TTGHGETA
+186 TIGHGEAT
-194 LSSTIN
+194 LSSTIT
-200 DLMSKNNYQVDE
+200 DLMNKNNYQMDE

-218 GSVPED
+218 GREPEG
-224 CELLLINAPTKD
+224 CELVLINAPTKD

-269 FAALM
+269 FVALM
-274 KTYGMEPVDGYVAD
+274 KTYGMEPADGYIAD

-303 LSVNDEM
+303 LSLSDEM

-317 MVLVT
+317 MVLVI

-333 RDTITTTSFMNS
+333 RDTITTTAFMNS

-351 ITEDNQTEGAYTL
+351 ITEEKQTEGAYAL
-364 GAVAVETI
+364 GAVAVEMI
-372 EEETESE
+372 EDETESE
-379 STEEESGSTEES
+379 STEKS
-391 ETTEDSGTKESRF
+391 ETTEDSETKESRF

-414 AQITDT
+414 SQITDT

-433 VTAHFEG
+433 VTANFDG

-449 SLTIEYNTVQH
+449 SLSIEYNTVQH
-460 VGLFSLLVIFGVP
+460 IGVFSLLVIFGIP
-473 VIILVVG
+473 VLILVVG
-480 FVVWFRRRRM
+480 FVVWFKRRKM

>member
-1 MDKIKRLFKTTGT
+1 MDKIKRLFKTKGT

-39 QLPEKYRNIDV
+39 QLPEKYRSIDV
-50 SSTKIYEISDTS
+50 SNTKIYEISDTS

-69 DQKVTMKVLAN
+69 DQKITMKVLAN

-105 WIDPVLHPSALEE
+105 WIDPVLHPSVLEE
-118 NNTSENTIVVSCEE
+118 NDASENTIIVSCEE
-132 TGKSTVVA
+132 TGKTTTVA
-140 FSDIIVTDLYSYYYT
+140 FSDMIVTDMYSYYYT
-155 GTAAESE
+155 GTASESE

-168 LTAAVNY
+168 LTGAVNY
-175 VANDAEQQVYR
+175 VVNDAGQQVYR
-186 TTGHGETA
+186 TIGHGEAA
-194 LSSTIN
+194 LSSTIT
-200 DLMSKNNYQVDE
+200 DLMNKNNYQVEE

-274 KTYGMEPVDGYVAD
+274 KTYGMEPADGYIAD

-303 LSVNDEM
+303 LSLSDEM

-317 MVLVT
+317 MVLVI

-333 RDTITTTSFMNS
+333 RDTITTTAFMNS

-351 ITEDNQTEGAYTL
+351 ITEEKQTEGAYAL
-364 GAVAVETI
+364 GAVAVEMI
-372 EEETESE
+372 EDETESE
-379 STEEESGSTEES
+379 STEKS
-391 ETTEDSGTKESRF
+391 ETTEDSETKESRF

-414 AQITDT
+414 SQITDT

-433 VTAHFEG
+433 VTANFDG

-449 SLTIEYNTVQH
+449 SLSIEYNTVQH
-460 VGLFSLLVIFGVP
+460 IGVFSLLVIFGIP
-473 VIILVVG
+473 VLILVVG
-480 FVVWFRRRRM
+480 FVVWFKRRKM

>member
-1 MDKIKRLFKTTGT
+1 MDKIKRLFKTKGT

-39 QLPEKYRNIDV
+39 QLPEKYRSIDV
-50 SSTKIYEISDTS
+50 SNTKIYEISDTS

-69 DQKVTMKVLAN
+69 DQKITMKVLAN

-105 WIDPVLHPSALEE
+105 WIDPVLHPSVLEE
-118 NNTSENTIVVSCEE
+118 NDASENTIIVSCEE
-132 TGKSTVVA
+132 TGKTTTVA
-140 FSDIIVTDLYSYYYT
+140 FSDMIVTDMYSYYYT
-155 GTAAESE
+155 GTASESE

-168 LTAAVNY
+168 LTGAVNY
-175 VANDAEQQVYR
+175 VVNDAGQQVYR
-186 TTGHGETA
+186 TIGHGEAA
-194 LSSTIN
+194 LSSTIT
-200 DLMSKNNYQVDE
+200 DLMNKNNYQVEE

-274 KTYGMEPVDGYVAD
+274 KTYGMEPADGYIAD

-303 LSVNDEM
+303 LSLSDEM

-317 MVLVT
+317 MVLVI

-333 RDTITTTSFMNS
+333 RDTITTTAFMNS

-351 ITEDNQTEGAYTL
+351 ITEEKQTEGSYAL

-372 EEETESE
+372 EDETESE
-379 STEEESGSTEES
+379 STEKS
-391 ETTEDSGTKESRF
+391 ETTEDSETKESRF

-433 VTAHFEG
+433 VTANFDG

-449 SLTIEYNTVQH
+449 SLSIEYNTVQH
-460 VGLFSLLVIFGVP
+460 IGVFSLLVIFGIP
-473 VIILVVG
+473 VLILVVG
-480 FVVWFRRRRM
+480 FVVWFKRRKM

>member
-1 MDKIKRLFKTTGT
+1 M
-14 KHGAYSVGVTAAV
+14 
-27 VAIVVVLNLIVG
+27 
-39 QLPEKYRNIDV
+39 
-50 SSTKIYEISDTS
+50 
-62 KTLLKNL
+62 
-69 DQKVTMKVLAN
+69 
-80 EEEADERIRTFLSKY
+80 
-95 SGLSKNISVE
+95 
-105 WIDPVLHPSALEE
+105 
-118 NNTSENTIVVSCEE
+118 
-132 TGKSTVVA
+132 
-140 FSDIIVTDLYSYYYT
+140 YSYYYT
-155 GTAAESE
+155 GTASVSE
-162 FDGEGQ
+162 FDGDGQ
-168 LTAAVNY
+168 LTGAVNY
-175 VANDAEQQVYR
+175 VVNDAGQQVYR
-186 TTGHGETA
+186 TIGHGEAT
-194 LSSTIN
+194 LSSTIT
-200 DLMSKNNYQVDE
+200 DLMNKNNYQVEE

-218 GSVPED
+218 GSVPEDCELLLINAPTKDLTEEERTAIETPED

-274 KTYGMEPVDGYVAD
+274 KTYGMEPADGYIAD

-303 LSVNDEM
+303 LSLSDEM

-317 MVLVT
+317 MVLVI

-333 RDTITTTSFMNS
+333 RDTITTTAFMNS

-351 ITEDNQTEGAYTL
+351 ITEEKQTEGARDTITTTAFMNSSDHAYAITEEKQTEGAYAL

-372 EEETESE
+372 EDETESE
-379 STEEESGSTEES
+379 STEKS
-391 ETTEDSGTKESRF
+391 ETTEDSETKESRF

-414 AQITDT
+414 SQITDRFTVISAGSLIDSQITDT

-433 VTAHFEG
+433 VTANFDG

-449 SLTIEYNTVQH
+449 SLSIEYNTVQH
-460 VGLFSLLVIFGVP
+460 IGVFSLLVIFGIP
-473 VIILVVG
+473 VLILVVG
-480 FVVWFRRRRM
+480 FVVWFKRRKM

>member
-1 MDKIKRLFKTTGT
+1 MDKIKRLFKTKGT

-39 QLPEKYRNIDV
+39 QLPEKYRSIDV
-50 SSTKIYEISDTS
+50 SNTKIYEISDTS

-69 DQKVTMKVLAN
+69 DQKITMKVLAN

-105 WIDPVLHPSALEE
+105 WIDPVLHPSVLEE
-118 NNTSENTIVVSCEE
+118 NDASENTIIVSCEE
-132 TGKSTVVA
+132 TGKTTTVA
-140 FSDIIVTDLYSYYYT
+140 FSDMIVTDMYSYYYT
-155 GTAAESE
+155 GTASESE

-168 LTAAVNY
+168 LTGAVNY
-175 VANDAEQQVYR
+175 VVNDAGQQVYR
-186 TTGHGETA
+186 TIGHGEAA

-200 DLMSKNNYQVDE
+200 DLMNKNNYQVEE

-269 FAALM
+269 FVALM
-274 KTYGMEPVDGYVAD
+274 KTYGMEPADGYIAD

-303 LSVNDEM
+303 LSLSDEM

-317 MVLVT
+317 MVLVI

-333 RDTITTTSFMNS
+333 RDTITTTAFMNS

-351 ITEDNQTEGAYTL
+351 ITEEKQTEGAYAL
-364 GAVAVETI
+364 GAVAVEMI
-372 EEETESE
+372 EDETESE
-379 STEEESGSTEES
+379 STEKS
-391 ETTEDSGTKESRF
+391 ETTEDSETKESRF

-414 AQITDT
+414 SQITDT

-433 VTAHFEG
+433 VTANFDG

-449 SLTIEYNTVQH
+449 SLSIEYNTVQH
-460 VGLFSLLVIFGVP
+460 IGVFSLLVIIGIP
-473 VIILVVG
+473 VLILVVG
-480 FVVWFRRRRM
+480 FVVWFKRRKM

>member
-1 MDKIKRLFKTTGT
+1 MDKIKRLFKTKGT

-39 QLPEKYRNIDV
+39 QLPEKYRSIDV
-50 SSTKIYEISDTS
+50 SNTKIYEISDTS

-69 DQKVTMKVLAN
+69 DQKITMKVLAN

-105 WIDPVLHPSALEE
+105 WIDPVLHPSVLEE
-118 NNTSENTIVVSCEE
+118 NDASENTIIVSCEE
-132 TGKSTVVA
+132 TGKTTTVA
-140 FSDIIVTDLYSYYYT
+140 FSDMIVTDMYSYYYT
-155 GTAAESE
+155 GTASESE

-168 LTAAVNY
+168 LTGAVNY
-175 VANDAEQQVYR
+175 VVNDAGQQVYR
-186 TTGHGETA
+186 TIGHGEAA

-200 DLMSKNNYQVDE
+200 DLMNKNNYQVEE

-274 KTYGMEPVDGYVAD
+274 KTYGMEPADGYIAD

-303 LSVNDEM
+303 LSLSDEM

-317 MVLVT
+317 MVLVI

-333 RDTITTTSFMNS
+333 RDTITTTAFMNS

-351 ITEDNQTEGAYTL
+351 ITEEKQTEGSYAL

-372 EEETESE
+372 EDETESE
-379 STEEESGSTEES
+379 STEKS
-391 ETTEDSGTKESRF
+391 ETTEDSETKESRF

-414 AQITDT
+414 SQITDT

-433 VTAHFEG
+433 VTANFDG

-449 SLTIEYNTVQH
+449 SLSIEYNTVQH
-460 VGLFSLLVIFGVP
+460 IGVFSLLVIFGIP
-473 VIILVVG
+473 VLILVVG
-480 FVVWFRRRRM
+480 FVVWFKRRKM

>member
-1 MDKIKRLFKTTGT
+1 MDKIKRLFKTKGT

-39 QLPEKYRNIDV
+39 QLPEKYRSIDV
-50 SSTKIYEISDTS
+50 SNTKIYEISDTS

-69 DQKVTMKVLAN
+69 DQKITMKVLAN

-105 WIDPVLHPSALEE
+105 WIDPVLHPSVLEE
-118 NNTSENTIVVSCEE
+118 NDASENTIIVSCEE
-132 TGKSTVVA
+132 TGKTTTVA
-140 FSDIIVTDLYSYYYT
+140 FRDMIVTDMYSYYYT
-155 GTAAESE
+155 GTASESE

-168 LTAAVNY
+168 LTGAVNY
-175 VANDAEQQVYR
+175 VVNDAGQQVYR
-186 TTGHGETA
+186 TIGHGEAT
-194 LSSTIN
+194 LSSTIT
-200 DLMSKNNYQVDE
+200 DLMNKNNYQVEE

-274 KTYGMEPVDGYVAD
+274 KTYGMEPADGYIAD

-303 LSVNDEM
+303 LSLSDEM

-317 MVLVT
+317 MVLVI

-333 RDTITTTSFMNS
+333 RDTITTTAFMNS

-351 ITEDNQTEGAYTL
+351 ITEEKQTEGSYAL

-372 EEETESE
+372 EDETESE
-379 STEEESGSTEES
+379 STEKS
-391 ETTEDSGTKESRF
+391 ETTEDSETKESRF

-414 AQITDT
+414 SQITDT

-433 VTAHFEG
+433 VTANFDG

-449 SLTIEYNTVQH
+449 SLSIEYNTVQH
-460 VGLFSLLVIFGVP
+460 IGVFSLLVIFGIP
-473 VIILVVG
+473 VLILVVG
-480 FVVWFRRRRM
+480 FVVWFKRRKM